1 MKGFLSKLNLRGRKQ
16 NDDDSD
22 EKTPKKKSSDDDA
35 ADENNQHQQQQTKE
49 EATKNCTKNPRETS
63 ARDRTKREQRASDIR
78 FGEWEH
84 AFTPE

>member
-22 EKTPKKKSSDDDA
+22 EKKPKKKSSDDDA
-35 ADENNQHQQQQTKE
+35 ADENTQHQQQTKE